1 MKLQDVKTT
10 VLQSV
15 AQALGQTYMEQNGY
29 LEEIPV
35 ENLTDVGK
43 AITDTTMAT
52 ERFTSTLSS
61 LMARRIIDEGNFT
74 PIYGDMIIDRILWG
88 SYVEYTKIDFA
99 EVIEDAMLTP
109 VDGKDYSALEHTF
122 YKPKASTKVFEE
134 GKGICIPLSY
144 QRDNL
149 MESFTNYDSLNAYI
163 EKIKAKQ
170 LMTLREVSD
179 RYCAMLAMAGILIS
193 AKATQTAVYLLDEA
207 LSAGIKGITAET
219 TSEDALN
226 NSDYI
231 LFCAKKMN
239 EIRENMKVSTAV
251 YNNGSWAVGSSD
263 NILYLLTKYSNAL
276 QFDVRSNVFNKDEI
290 SLGKYK
296 SIPMWQ
302 AVRASADASGF
313 DYTTASTVKVSADK
327 TNKLGIGK
335 DAVELSDV
343 IGFLWDRKALG
354 YCVFREK
361 MTSNYT
367 SCADFWTDWLHYL
380 TNQLVNS
387 DYPMVAFI
395 NGRKAVATTE

>member
-1 MKLQDVKTT
+1 
-10 VLQSV
+10 
-15 AQALGQTYMEQNGY
+15 
-29 LEEIPV
+29 
-35 ENLTDVGK
+35 
-43 AITDTTMAT
+43 
-52 ERFTSTLSS
+52 
-61 LMARRIIDEGNFT
+61 
-74 PIYGDMIIDRILWG
+74 MIIAI
-88 SYVEYTKIDFA
+88 
-99 EVIEDAMLTP
+99 
-109 VDGKDYSALEHTF
+109 
-122 YKPKASTKVFEE
+122 
-134 GKGICIPLSY
+134 
-144 QRDNL
+144 
-149 MESFTNYDSLNAYI
+149 
-163 EKIKAKQ
+163 Q
-170 LMTLREVSD
+170 LRTLREVSD
-179 RYCAMLAMAGILIS
+179 GYCAMLAMAGILIS
-193 AKATQTAVYLLDEA
+193 AKATKTAVYLLDEA
-207 LSAGIKGITAET
+207 LSAGVKGITAET

-263 NILYLLTKYSNAL
+263 NMLYLLTKYSNAL

-327 TNKLGIGK
+327 TNKLEIGK

-354 YCVFREK
+354 YCVYREK

-395 NGRKAVATTE
+395 NGRKTVENN